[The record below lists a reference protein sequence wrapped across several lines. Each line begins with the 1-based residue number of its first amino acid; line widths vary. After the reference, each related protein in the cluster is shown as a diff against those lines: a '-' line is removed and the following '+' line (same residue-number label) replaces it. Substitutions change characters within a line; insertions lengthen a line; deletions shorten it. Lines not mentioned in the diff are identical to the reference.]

1 MNNRDLLEEVLEK
14 ELGILKAE
22 EDPEK
27 HNQRVKEVTA
37 LYELKLGE
45 DRLDEEASSKAMQRG
60 IESERLEVEK
70 EKLETQRKIESDRL
84 ALERDKMDFERDK
97 LEHELKSKKEDT
109 KQGWIRFGADLGKVV
124 LTIAGN
130 AGMLFSIMKFEE
142 TGTISNKF
150 LGFTFKPKL

>member
-1 MNNRDLLEEVLEK
+1 MDNRSLLEEVLEK
-14 ELGILKAE
+14 ELKTLKAE
-22 EDPEK
+22 KDSEN
-27 HNQRVKEVTA
+27 HSQHVREVA
-37 LYELKLGE
+37 SLYEMKLSE
-45 DRLDEEASSKAMQRG
+45 DRLDEEASSKASQRG

-84 ALERDKMDFERDK
+84 AFEREKMDFEREK

-109 KQGWIRFGADLGKVV
+109 KQGWLRFGADLGKTI

-130 AGMLFSIMKFEE
+130 AGMLAAIMRFEE

-150 LGFTFKPKL
+150 LSFVFKPKL